1 MSRDFALAGAIDPE
15 QLSLEPVTDWIPVE
29 IMVDSGASESVCP
42 ATAFPGYAVMQTD
55 ASVSGMTYKAAGG
68 MDIPNL
74 GVTQPVLSM
83 PNGDLN
89 CMTFQVAPVSTIL
102 AAVSRITSHRCK
114 VVFDEPHIGSH
125 IENKTTGRHI
135 PLYQT
140 NGVYLLKAWL
150 KPTAPVPKNA
160 VINSSHIGSLAPF
173 QWPGR

>member
-1 MSRDFALAGAIDPE
+1 MCALAGAIDPE

-55 ASVSGMTYKAAGG
+55 ASMNGMNYKAAGG

-74 GVTQPVLSM
+74 GATQPVLSM

-89 CMTFQVAPVSTIL
+89 CMTFQVAPVNTIP
-102 AAVSRITSHRCK
+102 AAVSRITSHKCK

-135 PLYQT
+135 PLHQV
-140 NGVYLLKAWL
+140 NGVYLLRAWL
-150 KPTAPVPKNA
+150 RPNTQVPKNV
-160 VINSSHIGSLAPF
+160 VINAMSIGSSAPF
-173 QWPGR
+173 HRPGR